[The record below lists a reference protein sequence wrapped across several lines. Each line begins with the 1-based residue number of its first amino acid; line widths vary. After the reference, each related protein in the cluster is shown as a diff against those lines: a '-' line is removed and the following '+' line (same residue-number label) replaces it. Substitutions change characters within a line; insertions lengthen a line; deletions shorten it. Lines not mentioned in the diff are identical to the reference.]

1 MLGWALLPLAGLAV
15 GHAVNRLTPF
25 LLRRRA
31 AEPGRR
37 WPWVEILGA
46 LVFLLLYAE
55 LGFDLPTAKWYLL
68 AGLLVAI
75 TSTDFRY
82 KAIADRVTYPGTL
95 CGLAASTLWP
105 ADITRFFD
113 QDGLLR
119 AMGMAPGPLGGFAL
133 SLLGAV
139 LAFAIFEAARRLMS
153 LAAGVEAMGMGDS
166 KLLMMVGA
174 FLGPKMA
181 LFSLFPGMLCGLVLG
196 IVYTRIFRSPHFPFG
211 PALALGGLLTLLY
224 GEEFVAWVDAFFR
237 LAQSIR
243 GAGLVA
249 MQVVLIGT
257 VVWLMLRVRRR
268 AQRYRK
274 EIEEDYERMDGGGE

>member
-15 GHAVNRLTPF
+15 GRAVNRLTPF
-25 LLRRRA
+25 LLRRRGPV
-31 AEPGRR
+31 PGRR

-46 LVFLLLYAE
+46 LLFLLLFAE
-55 LGFDLPTAKWYLL
+55 LGFDQRSVRWYLF
-68 AGLLVAI
+68 ATLLLAI

-95 CGLAASTLWP
+95 CGLAVSALWP

-119 AMGMAPGPLGGFAL
+119 AMGMAPGPPGGFAL

-139 LAFAIFEAARRLMS
+139 MAFAIFEAARRLMS

-181 LFSLFPGMLCGLVLG
+181 LFSLFPGMLCGLLLG
-196 IVYTRIFRSPHFPFG
+196 IAYTRIFRSPHFPFG

-224 GEEFVAWVDAFFR
+224 GDGLVAQLDAFFA
-237 LAQSIR
+237 LAHSIR
-243 GAGLVA
+243 GPGLIA
-249 MQVVLIGT
+249 LQVVLIGT

-268 AQRYRK
+268 ADRYRK
-274 EIEEDYERMDGGGE
+274 EIDDDYDRMDEGGE